1 MFLEKSISDST
12 LCEAVLASVLSDG
25 VKAPVGLDS
34 TSPFS
39 QLTGE
44 FYHLHFICSS
54 DRSSSSSN
62 LQSTYVCRQSICL
75 LKGSNLNHFD
85 KPEAKSQSKSKSKSK
100 SKPKSNPKKGKL
112 VYRSKGGQRR

>member
-1 MFLEKSISDST
+1 MDFCILEKTISDST

-44 FYHLHFICSS
+44 FYHLE
-54 DRSSSSSN
+54 
-62 LQSTYVCRQSICL
+62 LQ
-75 LKGSNLNHFD
+75 
-85 KPEAKSQSKSKSKSK
+85 
-100 SKPKSNPKKGKL
+100 
-112 VYRSKGGQRR
+112 